1 MCKTNRTNCLFVD
14 SCNGIFGEWE
24 YFKESDS
31 LSKSFNQFIYHD
43 SKWAEILSQT
53 PEIII
58 SAHKREFFKSYVK
71 FGWVKIDKDIFIG
84 IYHINKYVVG
94 TYSTEEIES
103 ITIGKEVFSKEQ
115 IKQIV
120 EYYLFK

>member
-1 MCKTNRTNCLFVD
+1 M
-14 SCNGIFGEWE
+14 
-24 YFKESDS
+24 
-31 LSKSFNQFIYHD
+31 
-43 SKWAEILSQT
+43 
-53 PEIII
+53 
-58 SAHKREFFKSYVK
+58 K

-103 ITIGKEVFSKEQ
+103 ITIDKEVFSKEQ